1 MYLQGRWV
9 PIEVV
14 YTFLIGWAIVVAI
27 IVAAYFWFKRTGLAP
42 NSLNRHAL
50 PGGGRKKKRSGRSKR
65 YR

>member
-14 YTFLIGWAIVVAI
+14 NTFLIGWAIVVAMI
-27 IVAAYFWFKRTGLAP
+27 AAAYFWFKRTGPPPHGLD
-42 NSLNRHAL
+42 RHAL
-50 PGGGRKKKRSGRSKR
+50 PARGRKKKRSGCSQH